1 MRYLNSFII
10 TSIIY
15 LIATFLLFF
24 AFADVI
30 IKPEPKEVKIALNE
44 INFVEEKPSLPTPT
58 EVSQPIQEE
67 VKTIVER
74 NANKPKFE
82 KKHEIVKHEHK
93 KNHKKEL
100 FVEKNEPSLENN
112 TAQTTPISTPTKH
125 TNEKE
130 VENLEATY
138 LAKLTNLIE
147 KNKNYPK
154 TAKRLNQTGK
164 VHVTFMITK
173 DGKIK
178 NCKILKGSEFESLDQ
193 AALEILLNIANFEPI
208 PNELNKESWEIT
220 VPIVYQIARS

>member
-15 LIATFLLFF
+15 LIATFFLFF
-24 AFADVI
+24 AFADAI

-44 INFVEEKPSLPTPT
+44 INFVEEKPSLPTQI
-58 EVSQPIQEE
+58 EKPIQEE
-67 VKTIVER
+67 VKPKLEKKVE
-74 NANKPKFE
+74 KPKIE
-82 KKHEIVKHEHK
+82 KKQELVKYS
-93 KNHKKEL
+93 N
-100 FVEKNEPSLENN
+100 EKYQEQTTQKSESTVENN
-112 TAQTTPISTPTKH
+112 IAQTTPISTPTKH

-154 TAKRLNQTGK
+154 SAKRLNQTGK

-220 VPIVYQIARS
+220 VPIIYQIARS

>member
-15 LIATFLLFF
+15 LIATFFLFF
-24 AFADVI
+24 AFADAI
-30 IKPEPKEVKIALNE
+30 IKPEPKKVKIALNE
-44 INFVEEKPSLPTPT
+44 INFVEEKPSLPTQI
-58 EVSQPIQEE
+58 EKPIQEE
-67 VKTIVER
+67 VKPKLEKKVE
-74 NANKPKFE
+74 KPKIE
-82 KKHEIVKHEHK
+82 KKQELVKYS
-93 KNHKKEL
+93 N
-100 FVEKNEPSLENN
+100 EKYQEQTTQKSESTVENN
-112 TAQTTPISTPTKH
+112 IAQTTPISTPTKH

-138 LAKLTNLIE
+138 LAKLTSLIE

-154 TAKRLNQTGK
+154 SAKRLNQTGK

>member
-15 LIATFLLFF
+15 LIATFFLFF
-24 AFADVI
+24 AFADAI
-30 IKPEPKEVKIALNE
+30 IKLEPKEVKIALNE
-44 INFVEEKPSLPTPT
+44 INFVEEKPSLPTQI
-58 EVSQPIQEE
+58 EKPIQEE
-67 VKTIVER
+67 VKPKLEKKVE
-74 NANKPKFE
+74 KPKIE
-82 KKHEIVKHEHK
+82 KKQELVKYS
-93 KNHKKEL
+93 N
-100 FVEKNEPSLENN
+100 EKYQEQTTQKSESTVENN
-112 TAQTTPISTPTKH
+112 IAQTTPISTPTKH

-138 LAKLTNLIE
+138 LAKLTSLIE

-154 TAKRLNQTGK
+154 SAKRLNQTGK

-220 VPIVYQIARS
+220 VPIIYQIARS

>member
-15 LIATFLLFF
+15 LIATFFLFF
-24 AFADVI
+24 AFADAI
-30 IKPEPKEVKIALNE
+30 IKPESKEVKIALNE
-44 INFVEEKPSLPTPT
+44 INFVEEKPSLPTQI
-58 EVSQPIQEE
+58 EKPIQEE
-67 VKTIVER
+67 VKPKLEKKVE
-74 NANKPKFE
+74 KPKIE
-82 KKHEIVKHEHK
+82 KKQELVKYS
-93 KNHKKEL
+93 N
-100 FVEKNEPSLENN
+100 EKYQEQTTQKSESTVENN
-112 TAQTTPISTPTKH
+112 IAQTTPISTPTKH

-138 LAKLTNLIE
+138 LAKLTSLIE

-154 TAKRLNQTGK
+154 NAKRLNQTGK

-220 VPIVYQIARS
+220 VPIIYQIARS

>member
-15 LIATFLLFF
+15 LIATFFLFF
-24 AFADVI
+24 AFADAI

-67 VKTIVER
+67 VKPKLEKKVE
-74 NANKPKFE
+74 KPKIE
-82 KKHEIVKHEHK
+82 KKQELVKHS
-93 KNHKKEL
+93 N
-100 FVEKNEPSLENN
+100 EKYQEQTTQKSESTLENN

>member
-15 LIATFLLFF
+15 LIATFFLFF
-24 AFADVI
+24 AFADAI

-44 INFVEEKPSLPTPT
+44 INFVEEKPSLPIQS
-58 EVSQPIQEE
+58 EKPIQKE
-67 VKTIVER
+67 VKPKLEKKVE
-74 NANKPKFE
+74 KPKIE
-82 KKHEIVKHEHK
+82 KKQELVKYS
-93 KNHKKEL
+93 N
-100 FVEKNEPSLENN
+100 EKYQEQTTQKSESTVENN
-112 TAQTTPISTPTKH
+112 IAQTTPISTPTKH

-154 TAKRLNQTGK
+154 SAKRLNQTGK

-220 VPIVYQIARS
+220 VPIIYQIARS

>member
-15 LIATFLLFF
+15 LIATFFLFF
-24 AFADVI
+24 AFADAI

-44 INFVEEKPSLPTPT
+44 INFVEEKPSLPTQI
-58 EVSQPIQEE
+58 EKPIQEE
-67 VKTIVER
+67 VKPKLEKKVE
-74 NANKPKFE
+74 KPKIE
-82 KKHEIVKHEHK
+82 KKQELVKYSNEKYQEQTTQKSESIVK
-93 KNHKKEL
+93 
-100 FVEKNEPSLENN
+100 NN
-112 TAQTTPISTPTKH
+112 IVQTTPISTPTKH

-130 VENLEATY
+130 IENLEATY
-138 LAKLTNLIE
+138 LAKLTSLIE

-154 TAKRLNQTGK
+154 SAKRLNQTGK

-208 PNELNKESWEIT
+208 PYELNKESWEIT
-220 VPIVYQIARS
+220 VPIIYQIARS

>member
-15 LIATFLLFF
+15 LIATFFLFF
-24 AFADVI
+24 AFADAI
-30 IKPEPKEVKIALNE
+30 IKTEQKEVKIALNE
-44 INFVEEKPSLPTPT
+44 INFVEEKPSLPTQI
-58 EVSQPIQEE
+58 EKPIQEE
-67 VKTIVER
+67 VKPKLEKKVE
-74 NANKPKFE
+74 KPKIE
-82 KKHEIVKHEHK
+82 KKQDLVKYSNEK
-93 KNHKKEL
+93 YQEQTTQ
-100 FVEKNEPSLENN
+100 KNESTVENN
-112 TAQTTPISTPTKH
+112 IAQTTPISTPIKH

-138 LAKLTNLIE
+138 LAKLTSLIE